1 MNNKDLGIIQSITE
15 IQDGELVVNN
25 INYSGYKVI
34 TDQTEIMLVISRER
48 EHFEDWGYI
57 FSEGNNP
64 VDFIG
69 AEIKEVE
76 LPEYDTFGSAA
87 TQYMHIATDKGSFA
101 LSIYNNNINYSH
113 NILAAIGSEVI
124 LEEII

>member
-1 MNNKDLGIIQSITE
+1 MNNKDLGVITEIKE
-15 IQDGELVVNN
+15 IQDGELVINN
-25 INYSGYKVI
+25 INYSGYKIV

-76 LPEYDTFGSAA
+76 LPEYDTFGNAA
-87 TQYMHIATDKGSFA
+87 VQVMNLETNKGSFA
-101 LSIYNNNINYSH
+101 LSVYNNNINYSH